1 VASLAEVSAVIA
13 SRISEAQAAPLRAA
27 GAPVRV
33 VGESP
38 A

>member
-1 VASLAEVSAVIA
+1 VAEVSAVLA
-13 SRISEAQAAPLRAA
+13 SGITEAQAAPLRAA

-33 VGESP
+33 V